1 MSEITLPPALI
12 ADLEHVEALISA
24 RASARSA
31 VLQFVERH
39 LVVSSER
46 RIRAALTLLSA
57 KLGRYDLAQ
66 VQHAAAAVE
75 LIYAATQVH
84 DDLIDEAERRRSS
97 VSLQRGWDGDV
108 ALMIGNYLFALA
120 ASEMALAPDPRIIA
134 FFSRAV
140 MAICEGQLAPVF
152 LAQSPDE
159 ARAQYRARIGSRTA
173 ALFEAG
179 CKAGMVC
186 GAGDPQQVET
196 LGHFGY
202 ELGMTVQIAAD
213 LHNLEADLRR
223 GVITLPL
230 IEAVAA
236 TGDRSLAEVVDLPAP
251 DEARIQAVLAAVRSS
266 GADARV
272 LEQARAHSDRAAA
285 ALEPFPDSE
294 ARQQLLAIVEG
305 VVPAG

>member
-39 LVVSSER
+39 VVVSSER

-57 KLGRYDLAQ
+57 QLGHYELVH
-66 VQHAAAAVE
+66 VQHAAAAIE

-84 DDLIDEAERRRSS
+84 DDLIDEVERRRDS
-97 VSLQRGWDGDV
+97 VSLQRGWDGDL

-140 MAICEGQLAPVF
+140 MAICEGQLAPVS

-186 GAGDPQQVET
+186 GAGDPAQVEA
-196 LGHFGY
+196 LGRFGY
-202 ELGMTVQIAAD
+202 ELGMALQTTAD
-213 LHNLEADLRR
+213 LRTLEADLRR

-230 IEAVAA
+230 IEAVSA
-236 TGDRSLAEVVDLPAP
+236 TNDDRLAKVVDLPAP
-251 DEARIQAVLAAVRSS
+251 NEAHIQSALASIRSS
-266 GADARV
+266 GAYTRT
-272 LEQARAHSDRAAA
+272 LEQARTHSTQAAA
-285 ALEPFPDSE
+285 ALGSFPDSE
-294 ARQQLLAIVEG
+294 PRRQLLAIAKGAVT
-305 VVPAG
+305 AT

>member
-1 MSEITLPPALI
+1 MSEIALPPALS
-12 ADLEHVEALISA
+12 ADLEHVDALISA

-39 LVVSSER
+39 LVVSSGR
-46 RIRAALTLLSA
+46 RVRAALTLLSA
-57 KLGRYDLAQ
+57 RLGRYELAQ

-97 VSLQRGWDGDV
+97 VSLQRGWDGDL

-140 MAICEGQLAPVF
+140 MAICEGQLAPVS

-186 GAGDPQQVET
+186 GAGDPQQVEA
-196 LGHFGY
+196 LGRFGY
-202 ELGMTVQIAAD
+202 ELGMAVQTAAD
-213 LHNLEADLRR
+213 ARALEADLRR

-236 TGDRSLAEVVDLPAP
+236 SGDRSLAEVVDLPAP
-251 DEARIQAVLAAVRSS
+251 DEARIQAVLAAVRSA
-266 GADARV
+266 GAEART
-272 LEQARAHSDRAAA
+272 LDQARAHSARAAA
-285 ALEPFPDSE
+285 ALAPFPDNA
-294 ARQQLLAIVEG
+294 ARRQLIAI
-305 VVPAG
+305 AGQLVAV